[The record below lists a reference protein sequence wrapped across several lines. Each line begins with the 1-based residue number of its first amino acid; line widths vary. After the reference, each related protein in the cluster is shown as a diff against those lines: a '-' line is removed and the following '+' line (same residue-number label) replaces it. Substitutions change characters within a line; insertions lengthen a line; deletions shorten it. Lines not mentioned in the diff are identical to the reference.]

1 MTAVTARVH
10 LARTPLVNWTLV
22 SDESGVLLI
31 DAGYPGDR
39 DDVLSSLNRLGFGP
53 ADVRAIVLTHAHIDH
68 LGSAIWF
75 AHVHRTPV
83 YCHAGEVGHAHRE
96 YLEQVSPVTLLAHL
110 WKPSWL
116 RWSAEVVGKGGLVR
130 TGIPT
135 AEPLSAEVAATLP
148 GHPTALPTPGHTR
161 GHCSYLVDGVLVTGD
176 ALVTGHPLSRTRG
189 PQLLPSIANHDQAQ
203 CVRSL
208 SALATAGTEVLIP
221 GHGDIWTG
229 PIHQAVAQATA

>member
-68 LGSAIWF
+68 LGLAIWF

-83 YCHAGEVGHAHRE
+83 Y
-96 YLEQVSPVTLLAHL
+96 
-110 WKPSWL
+110 
-116 RWSAEVVGKGGLVR
+116 
-130 TGIPT
+130 
-135 AEPLSAEVAATLP
+135 
-148 GHPTALPTPGHTR
+148 
-161 GHCSYLVDGVLVTGD
+161 
-176 ALVTGHPLSRTRG
+176 
-189 PQLLPSIANHDQAQ
+189 
-203 CVRSL
+203 
-208 SALATAGTEVLIP
+208 
-221 GHGDIWTG
+221 
-229 PIHQAVAQATA
+229 